1 MRVAKSLYLS
11 DRRNHLTRLQ
21 LFLEFF
27 DVRQPAFSC
36 SPQKFR
42 SSGWL
47 KRPVVFPLPA
57 RPLMKRGDVCEINV
71 EAPSV
76 VSFSVCLPRANP
88 FCPKW
93 RTARLTKHILFYAG
107 VPFAVSSGLHSS
119 IL

>member
-21 LFLEFF
+21 LLLEFF
-27 DVRQPAFSC
+27 DVRQPAFSR
-36 SPQKFR
+36 SPQKCR
-42 SSGWL
+42 SSVRL
-47 KRPVVFPLPA
+47 KRPVVGSFPLPGPASDEA
-57 RPLMKRGDVCEINV
+57 RGCVRNNV

-93 RTARLTKHILFYAG
+93 RTARLTKHILF
-107 VPFAVSSGLHSS
+107 S
-119 IL
+119 

>member
-76 VSFSVCLPRANP
+76 VSFSVCLLVANP
-88 FCPKW
+88 FLLKMANSSPHQ
-93 RTARLTKHILFYAG
+93 ALLF
-107 VPFAVSSGLHSS
+107 
-119 IL
+119 